1 MNQDLEH
8 LRLLSIFH
16 YVVAAVAGLL
26 SCIPLFQIFM
36 GLSMAAG
43 WGSPRPDPAAFVVGW
58 FFVFFASVI
67 TALIWAY
74 ASCLALAGIYLSR
87 RTHYTFC
94 LVMAAI
100 SCMFTPFGTVL
111 GILTL
116 IVLLRPSVRDLF
128 GLPDEASPPPPAPAP

>member
-16 YVVAAVAGLL
+16 YVVAGLAGLV
-26 SCIPLFQIFM
+26 SCIPLIQVVM
-36 GLSMAAG
+36 GLLMASG
-43 WGSPRPDPAAFVVGW
+43 WGSSQPPEDPVPWLMGW
-58 FFVFFASVI
+58 FFVAFASTI

-74 ASCLALAGIYLSR
+74 AICLALAGTYLAR

-100 SCMFTPFGTVL
+100 SCTFMPLGTAL
-111 GILTL
+111 GIFTL
-116 IVLLRPSVRDLF
+116 IVLLRPSVRALF
-128 GLPDEASPPPPAPAP
+128 GLPVEAPPAPVP